1 MTTYKKTALIGLSF
15 IALQAL
21 TSLASA
27 SAQESLLTTLDTD
40 HDGLISLKEAAG
52 HQKLLENFNL
62 IDANED
68 GYISMDELIASDM
81 TKG

>member
-1 MTTYKKTALIGLSF
+1 MSTFKKAALFGVSV
-15 IALQAL
+15 IALQAV
-21 TSLASA
+21 TSLAGV
-27 SAQESLLTTLDTD
+27 SAQESLLATLDTD

-68 GYISMDELIASDM
+68 GFISMDELIASDM